1 MSEKSLEIRQKF
13 INKILKKVDSLEESL
28 TLLSNVDKRML
39 KKDIQL
45 GGARLRNLH
54 QMGGFLYGGDG
65 EEAAAPDAGLKPT
78 ESNSAPAALGGKKDL
93 LELKGIQKQALISRV
108 RLAKQRE
115 ALEKAQ
121 KTIWELNNNLSGI
134 RASILSIS
142 KLMEGLNEDMPKL
155 DEANIPNLS
164 SYMDVYLWNA
174 FHGIHWEN
182 LQNLPKDG
190 VNINEKLRIKPMPVG
205 ENKLIRL
212 GELLKVERD
221 EYEAMVE
228 EVQAPVN
235 EISYE
240 QRMASDRSANIQNE
254 LSTNPIIKNLASK
267 KTPPP

>member
-39 KKDIQL
+39 KKGIQL
-45 GGARLRNLH
+45 GGARLHNLI
-54 QMGGFLYGGDG
+54 QMGGADPSGVFDENPLGNIQVN
-65 EEAAAPDAGLKPT
+65 ADAK
-78 ESNSAPAALGGKKDL
+78 SAPAPPKKDL
-93 LELKGIQKQALISRV
+93 LELKGIQKQALISKV
-108 RLAKQRE
+108 RLVKQRE

-134 RASILSIS
+134 RAAILSIS

-174 FHGIHWEN
+174 FHGIHWSQ
-182 LQNLPKDG
+182 LQKLPEEG
-190 VNINEKLRIKPMPVG
+190 LNINEKLRIKPVALG
-205 ENKLIRL
+205 ENKLERT
-212 GELLKVERD
+212 GDLLKVD
-221 EYEAMVE
+221 AAEYEAMMK

-240 QRMASDRSANIQNE
+240 QRMAKQN
-254 LSTNPIIKNLASK
+254 TK
-267 KTPPP
+267 KID

>member
-28 TLLSNVDKRML
+28 TLLNNVDKRML

-45 GGARLRNLH
+45 GGARLRNLN
-54 QMGGFLYGGDG
+54 QMGGFFYGGAPGDNANLDTDL
-65 EEAAAPDAGLKPT
+65 AAIAPDDDVKPA
-78 ESNSAPAALGGKKDL
+78 SKPAPKKDL
-93 LELKGIQKQALISRV
+93 LELKGIQKQALISRL
-108 RLAKQRE
+108 RIANQRE

-174 FHGIHWEN
+174 FHGIHWSN
-182 LQNLPKDG
+182 LQNLPVEG
-190 VNINEKLRIKPMPVG
+190 ANINEKLRIKPVALG
-205 ENKLIRL
+205 ENKLKRE
-212 GELLKVERD
+212 GELLKVD
-221 EYEAMVE
+221 AAEYEAMMR
-228 EVQAPVN
+228 EVQEPVK
-235 EISYE
+235 EFSYE
-240 QRMASDRSANIQNE
+240 ERMKK
-254 LSTNPIIKNLASK
+254 STSP
-267 KTPPP
+267 